1 MKSKEVKKVA
11 GSSPAPLAYRYDE
24 TFYYIKTGLFRSIYC
39 STCRELVK
47 DHLDGI
53 AKRFSDYLFVYV
65 DAEDQDGNLNFP
77 HTMSLLKNKEPDYW
91 PYWVFWNKGIEQKDS
106 YLTWGKE
113 VDDWI
118 RKLE

>member
-1 MKSKEVKKVA
+1 MMKHFIILKQDYLDLILKK
-11 GSSPAPLAYRYDE
+11 SPKVI
-24 TFYYIKTGLFRSIYC
+24 TIFGSIYC

-65 DAEDQDGNLNFP
+65 DVEDQDGNLNFP

-91 PYWVFWNKGIEQKDS
+91 PYWVFWNKGIEQNDS

>member
-1 MKSKEVKKVA
+1 MMQHFIILKQDYLDLILKKSSKIITIF
-11 GSSPAPLAYRYDE
+11 G
-24 TFYYIKTGLFRSIYC
+24 SIYC
-39 STCRELVK
+39 GTCQELVK

-53 AKRFSDYLFVYV
+53 AKKWSDYLFVYIN
-65 DAEDQDGNLNFP
+65 AEDQDGNHAFP
-77 HTMSLLKNKEPDYW
+77 HAMSLLKNDSPDYW
-91 PYWVFWNKGIEQKDS
+91 PYWVFWNKGIEQKDD